1 MLWCDALARVHIS
14 VRKAKQYQI
23 IMRIV
28 AYSGW
33 VLAAALA
40 AAPIIAQDAPQSDS
54 EIIVE
59 RERMVDIRAAG
70 EVAKQVAGRPRS
82 REPLARFNAPFCLG
96 LAIDDADRGR
106 LIGRRIIANAR
117 TAGLKIGKPG
127 CRTNAVVIIADDVRG
142 MIDKRRRSGKG
153 FYVRMK
159 RHQIDRVLRQ
169 SRDPAY
175 VFHDILVTAGERGRI
190 SRNTRKDMI
199 SAVMLIEYGEAMR
212 FTPEQVADYASLR
225 LLAPTQEMDE
235 LAKGTPR
242 TIMTLFAAPDTAPPE
257 MTRIDRAYLA
267 ALYRLRTNATAI
279 EVLLA
284 AARSIAG
291 ESTRRR

>member
-1 MLWCDALARVHIS
+1 MRV
-14 VRKAKQYQI
+14 A
-23 IMRIV
+23 
-28 AYSGW
+28 AYLGW
-33 VLAAALA
+33 IFAAAFA
-40 AAPIIAQDAPQSDS
+40 AAPGIAQDAPQDNG

-70 EVAKQVAGRPRS
+70 EVAKQVAGRPLS

-117 TAGLKIGKPG
+117 AAGLKIGKPG
-127 CRTNAVVIIADDVRG
+127 CRNNALLIIADDVRG

-190 SRNTRKDMI
+190 MRNTRKDMI

-225 LLAPTQEMDE
+225 LLAPTREMDE

-242 TIMTLFAAPDTAPPE
+242 TIMTLFSAPDTAPPE

-284 AARSIAG
+284 AARSMAV